1 LNSISQNKLQSSTMK
16 PKSASIFDQYIQ
28 TIMIYSAIGLTST
41 CLLFSNIKVHLIFFL
56 MKLLQNL
63 TEIQKLYQR
72 IAVYK
77 EIVDNITFHILF
89 VPSVLIRSLD
99 VLISMTNPNSHIRF
113 HELMKLIRRTECRLC
128 SE

>member
-1 LNSISQNKLQSSTMK
+1 MK

-28 TIMIYSAIGLTST
+28 TIMLYSAIGLTST
-41 CLLFSNIKVHLIFFL
+41 CLLFSYIKVHLIFFL

-77 EIVDNITFHILF
+77 EIVDNITFNILLI
-89 VPSVLIRSLD
+89 PSILIRSQD
-99 VLISMTNPNSHIRF
+99 VLILMTNPNSHIRF